1 MKKITLVSILV
12 LTVAL
17 GANAQL
23 VTKPFGKGLNFYGK
37 DSSFHIKFGF
47 RFQNLYQ
54 GTWNVANDDLG
65 TITDHNSRFLIR
77 RSRLKFN
84 GFAFSPRIQW
94 KIELALTNRDMANGA
109 VTPEMSNA
117 SNLVLDAFADYR
129 LFAYK
134 GSNVNTYSKAD
145 FYGLKIRFGQGKLPG
160 NVERVVSS
168 ANLQLVDRSL
178 VNSRFNI
185 DRDIG
190 IQLWNKHK
198 VAGDFVMKE
207 KFAFS
212 QGEGRNITQ
221 GSFGGYNYTGRIEFL
236 PFGLFKKD
244 KDDYVGS
251 ALTYY
256 SKPKAMVGVGYD
268 INDNAARNRG
278 QLGSFIKDANGD
290 YFGEPLNTFFADAVV
305 KYKRFSLMT
314 EYMDKKTS
322 DGTSRVNDEAGN
334 QVGNYTTGRGLNV
347 QAGIMLN
354 KKDASPFHKMVG
366 KKGGFGDLELVGR
379 LTSVD
384 FTNGQNDENQYTVG
398 FNSFFSGHQLKIQAD
413 MTYRKIMGA
422 DDRLMFRTQ
431 LDVHF

>member
-1 MKKITLVSILV
+1 MKKTTL
-12 LTVAL
+12 L
-17 GANAQL
+17 GIMVFVFAMNAQAQL
-23 VTKPFGKGLNFYGK
+23 VMPAFGKGLNFYGQ
-37 DSSFHIKFGF
+37 DSSFHVKFGF

-54 GTWNVANDDLG
+54 GTWNVANDDIGSLE
-65 TITDHNSRFLIR
+65 DHNSRFLIR

-84 GFAFSPRIQW
+84 GFAFSPRLRW

-129 LFAYK
+129 LFAYN
-134 GSNVNTYSKAD
+134 GSDVNTYKNAD
-145 FYGLKIRFGQGKLPG
+145 FYGMFVRFGQGKLPG

-185 DRDIG
+185 DRDLG
-190 IQLWNKHK
+190 IQIWNKHK

-207 KFAFS
+207 KIAIG

-221 GSFGGYNYTGRIEFL
+221 GSFDGYNYTGRVEFL

-256 SKPKAMVGVGYD
+256 KSPKVMVGVGYD
-268 INDNAARNRG
+268 INDNAVRNRG
-278 QLGSFIKDANGD
+278 QLGSFIQDGNGK
-290 YFGEPLNTFFADAVV
+290 YYGEQLNTIFADAVV

-314 EYMDKKTS
+314 EYMDKKTA
-322 DGTSRVNDEAGN
+322 DGTSEVLDRGGN
-334 QVGNYTTGRGLNV
+334 RVGNFTTGRGLNV
-347 QAGIMLN
+347 QAGMILN
-354 KKDASPFHKMVG
+354 KKNTHAFHKMTG
-366 KKGGFGDLELVGR
+366 KKGPFGELELVGR
-379 LTSVD
+379 VTTVD
-384 FTNGQNDENQYTVG
+384 FTNGRNDENQYTVG
-398 FNSFFSGHQLKIQAD
+398 LNSFFSGHQLKLQAD
-413 MTYRKIMGA
+413 LTYIDIIGA
-422 DDRLMFRTQ
+422 DDGLMFRTQ

>member
-1 MKKITLVSILV
+1 MKKITL
-12 LTVAL
+12 L
-17 GANAQL
+17 GMLLLCISFATQAQL
-23 VTKPFGKGLNFYGK
+23 STKKFGKGLNFYGA

-84 GFAFSPRIQW
+84 GFAFSPRLRW

-129 LFAYK
+129 LFAYQ
-134 GSNVNTYSKAD
+134 GSNVNTYNNAD
-145 FYGLKIRFGQGKLPG
+145 FYGMFIRFGQGKLPG

-190 IQLWNKHK
+190 VQIWNKHK
-198 VAGDFVMKE
+198 VAGNFVMKE
-207 KFAFS
+207 KFAVS
-212 QGEGRNITQ
+212 GGEGRNVTQ
-221 GSFGGYNYTGRIEFL
+221 GSFGGYNYTGRVEFL
-236 PFGLFKKD
+236 PLGLFKKD

-256 SKPKAMVGVGYD
+256 EKPKAMVAVGYD
-268 INDNAARNRG
+268 INDNAVRNRG
-278 QLGSFIKDANGD
+278 QLGSFIQDANGD
-290 YFGEPLNTFFADAVV
+290 YVGEQLNTFFADAVV

-314 EYMDKKTS
+314 EYMDKKTA
-322 DGTSRVNDEAGN
+322 DGTSAVLDAAGA
-334 QVGNYTTGRGLNV
+334 QVGNFTTGRGLNV
-347 QAGIMLN
+347 QAGMILN
-354 KKDASPFHKMVG
+354 KKNTHAFHKVTG
-366 KKGGFGDLELVGR
+366 KKGPFGEVELVGR
-379 LTSVD
+379 LTTVD
-384 FTNGQNDENQYTVG
+384 FTNGRNDENQYTVG
-398 FNSFFSGHQLKIQAD
+398 FNSFFSGHQLKLQAD
-413 MTYRKIMGA
+413 MSYIDIKGA